1 MIHKHTSSNIQSSTT
16 QSSDQGIALATFLV
30 IIGLILSKM
39 TGFLRDVLVGNQFS
53 ELIRESWSTAFLIP
67 DFIFNLLVGGS
78 ISAAITPSLARSIKT
93 GDEKQGFRSVSI
105 FISTAIVVMGVV
117 VVLAMLLVGNIFP
130 ILYPKQFKLGI
141 VEATSTS
148 ARILFP
154 QIFFMMLAAFSIGIL
169 NAYKKF
175 TATAFGPVVYNT
187 FVVISIA
194 LFAGDTVR
202 SLYMTVFGVM
212 CAAIIYFCFQAI
224 VGRHYLKSF
233 RFSLNLSD
241 PGFKSLFWMAVPIL
255 VSSSIIQVNRIIL
268 SYFADS
274 FDASLQNPIQNAN
287 TLWQLPYG
295 IFAVGVGSVMLPS
308 LAGHFAGKNF
318 DKASQLLSSSLK
330 SALFMTIPMMGF
342 LILMP
347 TDIVRAA
354 FRWSS
359 VYTDKHIEI
368 TALLLT
374 GYAAATVIHTI
385 VFIFNQ
391 AFYAIGK
398 TKVPFY
404 SGLISLAVTITMCTV
419 LIGLRDNPSP
429 ILLPVSY
436 ITAGSVCALF
446 LVVYYFKN
454 RELRP
459 RELSRF
465 ILKSLVCLVG
475 LGLSVWLL
483 NGIDYQPQAK
493 LTQLTWLAVRG
504 VVGLG
509 IYMAIAWLLKMPE
522 LTAFVRKVT
531 RRFKRVV

>member
-1 MIHKHTSSNIQSSTT
+1 MSHKQTALTHNSVTT

-39 TGFLRDVLVGNQFS
+39 TGFLRDVLVVNQFP

-78 ISAAITPSLARSIKT
+78 ISAAITPSLARSIQT

-105 FISTAIVVMGVV
+105 FISSAMVVMGFVV
-117 VVLAMLLVGNIFP
+117 VICMILAGNIFP
-130 ILYPKQFKLGI
+130 VLYPKQVKLGI
-141 VEATSTS
+141 VSATASS

-187 FVVISIA
+187 FVIISIA
-194 LFAGDTVR
+194 IFAGETKQ
-202 SLYMTVFGVM
+202 SLYLTVLGVM
-212 CAAIIYFCFQAI
+212 FAAMLYFCFQAI
-224 VGRHYLKSF
+224 VGRRYLKSF
-233 RFSLNLSD
+233 RFSLSISD
-241 PGFKSLFWMAVPIL
+241 PGFKKLFWMAVPIL

-268 SYFADS
+268 SNFADS

-308 LAGHFAGKNF
+308 LAGHFAGKDF
-318 DKASQLLSSSLK
+318 DKASRLLSSSLK

-342 LILMP
+342 LLLMP
-347 TDIVRAA
+347 EDIVRAA

-359 VYTDKHIEI
+359 VYTDEQIKI
-368 TALLLT
+368 TSLLLT
-374 GYAAATVIHTI
+374 GYAAATVIHTV
-385 VFIFNQ
+385 VFVFNQ

-398 TKVPFY
+398 TKVPFF

-419 LIGLRDNPSP
+419 LIGLRDNPNP
-429 ILLPVSY
+429 IYLPVSY
-436 ITAGSVCALF
+436 ITAGAVCALF
-446 LVVYYFKN
+446 LVVYYFRH

-459 RELSRF
+459 RELSGF
-465 ILKSLVCLVG
+465 IFKSLICFIG
-475 LGLSVWLL
+475 LGCIVLLL
-483 NGIDYQPQAK
+483 NLIDYQPQVKA
-493 LTQLTWLAVRG
+493 LQLAWLAIRG
-504 VVGLG
+504 IVGLG
-509 IYMAIAWLLKMPE
+509 VYMTIAWLLKMPE
-522 LTAFVRKVT
+522 LEAFISKVT
-531 RRFKRVV
+531 RRFKRTV